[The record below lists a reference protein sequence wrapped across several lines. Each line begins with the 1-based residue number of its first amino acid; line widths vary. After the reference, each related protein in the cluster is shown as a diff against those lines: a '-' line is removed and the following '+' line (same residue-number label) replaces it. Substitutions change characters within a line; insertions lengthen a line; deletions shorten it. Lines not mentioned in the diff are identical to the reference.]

1 MVVHIVVLR
10 LKADA
15 APAQVDELLA
25 ALGDLPAQVPGILA
39 LDCGRN
45 FSPARAQGYDLGLV
59 VRFRGKAELAAYGPH
74 PAHQAVR
81 RRIDALCSDVLV
93 LDFED

>member
-10 LKADA
+10 LKAEA
-15 APAQVDELLA
+15 APAQVGELLT
-25 ALGDLPAQVPGILA
+25 ALRNLPAQVPGILD

-45 FSPARAQGYDLGLV
+45 FSPGRAQGYDLGLV
-59 VRFRGKAELAAYGPH
+59 VRFPGQAELAAYGPH

-81 RRIDALCSDVLV
+81 RRIDALCSEVLV
-93 LDFED
+93 LDFEA